1 MIDVMSFDWMLNIY
15 VGHFTVVLTGK
26 NKVLNALGKI
36 SRKLVVNKD
45 RTYFHISI
53 IPLVLVIFL
62 VVKQSQSLPF
72 VILGNHL

>member
-1 MIDVMSFDWMLNIY
+1 MIDVMSFDWLLNIC

-26 NKVLNALGKI
+26 NKVLKALGKI
-36 SRKLVVNKD
+36 SKKLGVNKD